1 MSAAYLPLPEPWHTR
16 YTRIAE
22 ASETFWRQAMYHD
35 HGRQQGTSTWL
46 LLQRILHEVLEKL
59 SGQAPLTAF
68 ETFLL
73 RAATN
78 LYEVGWQTRGA
89 RELPV
94 AQRYLCSGQVI
105 RESYQQRERAS
116 DLGLSKLAPATVEL
130 LAELCAAVGQ
140 QDLSSLSLQ
149 EPDWGGEQETARLRY
164 LVALLQIGDALLV
177 RQKAP
182 YFHNLARFR
191 AEDEPRLAL
200 HPYVSFTIESGQ
212 ITTHLCINPADA
224 RLIDTMTA
232 LAEEPI
238 RRWWAANWPWLTAE
252 LGVALYLHTKPPVN
266 SALQKPLSKTCQI
279 LQPYLEACQPCTISL
294 PTPEQIQAA
303 CATAAAR
310 TARATFVGRQGA
322 LPGAPEAVA
331 GNTAVTVFSSYAPKD
346 RRYLEQLE
354 TQLALL
360 RREGLIE
367 SWSARNIGA
376 GEHDHAQ
383 SNRHLES
390 AQIILLLISPDFIAS
405 DYAYDVEVRRAM
417 ERHAAGETC
426 VIPVLLRPCE
436 WHRAPFG
443 ELHALP
449 ENGKPVTDRSW
460 HTRDEAFCRIA
471 EGIRQTVE
479 RLRQDR
485 DI

>member
-1 MSAAYLPLPEPWHTR
+1 MSGAYLPLPEPWHTR

-22 ASETFWRQAMYHD
+22 ASETFWQRATYHN
-35 HGRQQGTSTWL
+35 HGRQQGTSIWL
-46 LLQRILHEVLEKL
+46 LLQRTLHEVREKL

-73 RAATN
+73 RAATH
-78 LYEVGWQTRGA
+78 LYEAGWQAEGA

-94 AQRYLCSGQVI
+94 AQRYSRSGQVI
-105 RESYQQRERAS
+105 RESYQQREWAS

-140 QDLSSLSLQ
+140 QDLAGLSLQ
-149 EPDWGGEQETARLRY
+149 EPAWGGEQETARLRY
-164 LVALLQIGDALLV
+164 LAALLQLGDALLA

-182 YFHNLARFR
+182 YFYELARFR
-191 AEDEPRLAL
+191 EEDEPQLAL
-200 HPYVSFTIESGQ
+200 HLYVSFTIESGQ

-224 RLIDTMTA
+224 RLIDAMTA

-238 RRWWAANWPWLTAE
+238 RRWWVANWPWLTAE
-252 LGVALYLHTKPPVN
+252 LGVALNLHTKPPVR
-266 SALQKPLSKTCQI
+266 SALQKPLSKTCKI
-279 LQPYLEACQPCTISL
+279 LQPYLEACQPRTIPL

-303 CATAAAR
+303 CARAVAR
-310 TARATFVGRQGA
+310 TASATFSGHQGTS
-322 LPGAPEAVA
+322 PGVPEAVA
-331 GNTAVTVFSSYAPKD
+331 GSKAVTVFSSYAPKD
-346 RRYLEQLE
+346 RRYLDQLE
-354 TQLALL
+354 TQLTLL
-360 RREGLIE
+360 KREGLIE

-376 GEHDHAQ
+376 GEHGHAQ
-383 SNRHLES
+383 SNMHLES
-390 AQIILLLISPDFIAS
+390 ARVILLLISPDFIAS

-417 ERHAAGETC
+417 ERHAAGEAC
-426 VIPVLLRPCE
+426 VIPILLRPCE

-443 ELHALP
+443 DLHALP

-460 HTRDEAFCRIA
+460 HTRDEAFCHIA
-471 EGIRQTVE
+471 EGIRRTVE
-479 RLRQDR
+479 RLRRDR